1 MNIYESCTMCEN
13 PFPYKCEE
21 CMTCIIEETQVQ
33 EMEQAFKRYIGS
45 GEDVCLNTYEKY
57 YYG

>member
-1 MNIYESCTMCEN
+1 MNIYEVCTMCEN

-33 EMEQAFKRYIGS
+33 EMESKRYIGS
-45 GEDVCLNTYEKY
+45 GEDFCFETYNEI
-57 YYG
+57 

>member
-1 MNIYESCTMCEN
+1 MCEN

-33 EMEQAFKRYIGS
+33 EMESKTLIDK
-45 GEDVCLNTYEKY
+45 GEDVCLETYKEFNY
-57 YYG
+57 D